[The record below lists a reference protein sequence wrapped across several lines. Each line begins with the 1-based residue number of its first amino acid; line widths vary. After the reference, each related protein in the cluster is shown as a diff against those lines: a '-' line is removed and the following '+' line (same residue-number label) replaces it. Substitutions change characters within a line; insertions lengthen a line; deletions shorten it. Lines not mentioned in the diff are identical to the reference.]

1 MFFHFVFLGQ
11 KLFRIIFL
19 ATLLAAVLADYD
31 DYYEDDYESESVY
44 DRDSGKKAVWL
55 SFLNF
60 KEIANTDSRYLA

>member
-44 DRDSGKKAVWL
+44 DRDSGKLKVYL
-55 SFLNF
+55 F
-60 KEIANTDSRYLA
+60 KEI

>member
-1 MFFHFVFLGQ
+1 MNFDFLSKVCFFHFVVFLGQ

-44 DRDSGKKAVWL
+44 DRDSGKLKVYL
-55 SFLNF
+55 F
-60 KEIANTDSRYLA
+60 KEI